1 MTGQSGGFDACPLS
15 CFFFRPPQIP
25 ETRPR
30 PSGVHGCCP
39 LPKEGTQRLIGP
51 NMGGFFFSLPF
62 GPRAE
67 KVGVGVSPQ
76 AERLACHWQPNAFCG
91 LTPTPTF
98 AARGPKGREK
108 KCAFAQCRNY
118 DAVDK
123 EEAIFSLSLTSSTI
137 PPPFGPVS
145 RCVGRM
151 GTGKHPCPQTP
162 ACGPCQAV
170 WRKSETAAETR
181 FHPKIGGEPTG

>member
-1 MTGQSGGFDACPLS
+1 MITPKYY
-15 CFFFRPPQIP
+15 
-25 ETRPR
+25 PR
-30 PSGVHGCCP
+30 SA
-39 LPKEGTQRLIGP
+39 ESAGTVGTCTV
-51 NMGGFFFSLPF
+51 GEAVFTH
-62 GPRAE
+62 PR
-67 KVGVGVSPQ
+67 VGQ